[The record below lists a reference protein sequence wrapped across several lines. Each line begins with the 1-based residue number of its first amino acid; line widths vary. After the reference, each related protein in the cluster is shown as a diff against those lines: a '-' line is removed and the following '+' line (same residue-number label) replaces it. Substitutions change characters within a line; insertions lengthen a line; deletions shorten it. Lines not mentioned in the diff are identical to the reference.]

1 MNSKNNFIHLHLHTS
16 YSLLDGACRINQLM
30 DQAKKFQMPSVAIT
44 DHGNMFGAID
54 FYQKAL
60 QNDIH
65 PIIGCEVY
73 VAPESRFEKHGHG
86 IKKSNFH
93 LLLLAENTIG
103 YHNLLKLVS
112 AGYMEGFYY
121 KPRIDKELLLEHKEG
136 LIACSACLKG
146 EIPSLILSD
155 KYAQAKDIAA
165 QYKDIFGAE
174 KFFLEL
180 QYNGMPEQK
189 EVCESLI
196 SMSKELSIPLIATN
210 DCHYLHREHS
220 EAHEVLL
227 CLQTGKTLKDPKRMR
242 LSTDEFYFRSG
253 EEMWNIFGHIPEALS
268 NTLVIADR
276 CNVSIDFDKIHLP
289 DYIVPDNYTLDEYL
303 RILSYRGLAKR
314 YPHLADACKEQVEN
328 PHPDSNPIFQRIDRE
343 LEIISK
349 MGYPGYFL
357 IVWDFINYAREHS
370 IPVGPGRGSAAG
382 SIVAYSLGITSIDP
396 LAYGLLFERF
406 LNPERV
412 SMPDID
418 IDFCMNRREE
428 VIDYVTQKYGKENV
442 GQIITFGTMAAK
454 GALRDVGRVLGMSYG
469 DVDKLAKLIP
479 NILNIKLED
488 AINMEPRLAQSIEN
502 DPAIAKLFRISQDL
516 EGLSRHA
523 SMHAAG
529 IVITPKP
536 IVNYAPLYR
545 GQNGET
551 VTQFTMT
558 HIEQIGLLKM
568 DFLGLRTLT
577 VIQDTLEMIKEN
589 RGTSVNI
596 EEIPTDDELTFKL
609 LQDGKT
615 VGVFQLESSGMRDL
629 LRRLKPESFED
640 LIALVAL
647 YRPGPLGSGM
657 VDDFIK
663 RKQGLVPIDYDH
675 PALQTILKETYGVIV
690 YQEQVMKIA
699 SELAGFTLGEAD
711 ILRRAMG
718 KKKQSVMAEQRE
730 KFITGAEARKVDKKI
745 AGKIFDLMAHFAGY
759 GFNKSHSAAY
769 ALISYQTAYLKAHY
783 SVEFMAAL
791 LNSEKENTD
800 KMVKYIGETKD
811 LSITI
816 LPPDVNKSAIN
827 FRVLDDQICFGLA
840 AVKNVG
846 ENAVR
851 AILNAREKEGNFKSL
866 FDFCRKINLRVANKR
881 VIESLIKCGGFD
893 ALQLKRSQLFL
904 NLDKTIEL
912 AQEAKKI
919 KQSRQLSLFGPTEE
933 EPRFEAEGPNTTS
946 SIPEWP
952 QQEMLFHEK
961 EAVGFY
967 LTGHP
972 LNRFETELKRWTRYT
987 TLNISSL
994 SDKANV
1000 SIGGVLNLIKEIKTQ
1015 KKGDLMAFAD
1025 LEDLHGLIEVTL
1037 LPDVYRTC
1045 QQFIEHDTPVLV
1057 LGTIEKNQSDVPKIV
1072 ATEII
1077 ALDDITMR
1085 FAKNMHFRIPINTLN
1100 EKNIKDL
1107 KKLIFQHKG
1116 ECDIYFH
1123 INPTMGEEVLLKADS
1138 KFKVKPTENLIKDIE
1153 TLMGQDTIYFEG

>member
-1 MNSKNNFIHLHLHTS
+1 MNNNNFIHLHVHTS
-16 YSLLDGACRINQLM
+16 YSLLDGACRISQLLDLTQQYKM
-30 DQAKKFQMPSVAIT
+30 GSVAIT
-44 DHGNMFGAID
+44 DHGNMFGAVE
-54 FYQKAL
+54 FYNTAL
-60 QNDIH
+60 QKGIH

-73 VAPESRFEKHGHG
+73 VAPGSRFDKHSHG
-86 IKKSNFH
+86 IRESNFH
-93 LLLLAENTIG
+93 LLLLAENNTG
-103 YHNLLKLVS
+103 FHNLLKLVS

-121 KPRIDKELLLEHKEG
+121 KPRIDKELLIKYKEG
-136 LIACSACLKG
+136 LIACSACIKG
-146 EIPSLILSD
+146 EIASLILSD
-155 KYAQAKDIAA
+155 KYAQAREVAA
-165 QYKDIFGAE
+165 HYKDIFGKE
-174 KFFLEL
+174 HLFLEL
-180 QYNGMPEQK
+180 QNNGMPEQK
-189 EVCESLI
+189 KVCEALI
-196 SMSKELSIPLIATN
+196 SLGKELSIPLVATN

-242 LSTDEFYFRSG
+242 MSTDEFYFRSG
-253 EEMWNIFGHIPEALS
+253 KEMWNLFGHIPEALS

-276 CNVSIDFDKIHLP
+276 CNVVMDFDKIHLP
-289 DYIVPDNYTLDEYL
+289 EYIVPEGYSLDGYL
-303 RILSYRGLAKR
+303 RHLAYQGLSAR
-314 YPHLADACKEQVEN
+314 YPRLEDTEKEQ
-328 PHPDSNPIFQRIDRE
+328 IFQRLDKE

-382 SIVAYSLGITSIDP
+382 SLVAYCLGITKLDP

-428 VIDYVTQKYGKENV
+428 VINYVTQKYGKDNV
-442 GQIITFGTMAAK
+442 AQIITFGTMAAK

-479 NILNIKLED
+479 NIMNIKLEE
-488 AINMEPRLAQSIEN
+488 AINTEARLAQLIQN
-502 DPAIAKLFRISQDL
+502 DPAIAKLFQISQAL
-516 EGLSRHA
+516 EGLARHA
-523 SMHAAG
+523 STHAAG

-536 IVNYAPLYR
+536 IVNYVPLYR

-551 VTQFTMT
+551 VTQFTMNY
-558 HIEQIGLLKM
+558 IEKIGLLKM

-577 VIQDTLEMIKEN
+577 VIQDTVEMIKESQ
-589 RGTSVNI
+589 GISLEI
-596 EEIPTDDELTFKL
+596 EQIPTDDEETFTL
-609 LQDGKT
+609 LQEGRT
-615 VGVFQLESSGMRDL
+615 IGIFQLESSGMRDL
-629 LRRLKPESFED
+629 LRKLKPESFAD

-675 PALQTILKETYGVIV
+675 PALRQILKETYGVIV

-718 KKKQSVMAEQRE
+718 KKKQSVMAEQKE
-730 KFITGAEARKVDKKI
+730 KFITGAHERNVDKKI
-745 AGKIFDLMAHFAGY
+745 AGKVFDLMAHFAGY

-783 SVEFMAAL
+783 PLEYMAAV

-800 KMVKYIGETKD
+800 KMVKYIYETKEMG
-811 LSITI
+811 IKI
-816 LPPDVNKSAIN
+816 LPPDVNRSTTN
-827 FRVLDDQICFGLA
+827 YRVLNNQICFGLA
-840 AVKNVG
+840 AIKNVG

-851 AILNAREKEGNFKSL
+851 AILHAREKEGSFTSL
-866 FDFCRKINLRVANKR
+866 FDFCKKINLRVANKR

-893 ALQLKRSQLFL
+893 SLKTERAQLFST
-904 NLDKTIEL
+904 LDRTIEL

-919 KQSRQLSLFGPTEE
+919 KKSRQMSLFDTSENAPS
-933 EPRFEAEGPNTTS
+933 FDSAEITS
-946 SIPEWP
+946 SIPEWSE
-952 QQEMLFHEK
+952 QEMLFHEK
-961 EAVGFY
+961 EAIGFY

-972 LNRFETELKRWTRYT
+972 LNRFAQELKRWTRST
-987 TLNISSL
+987 SLTVSSA
-994 SDKANV
+994 SDKETV
-1000 SIGGVLNLIKEIKTQ
+1000 SIGGVLNVIKEIKTQ
-1015 KKGDLMAFAD
+1015 KGELMAFAN
-1025 LEDLHGLIEVTL
+1025 LEDLHGFIEVTL

-1045 QQFIEHDTPVLV
+1045 HQFIEKDIPVLV
-1057 LGTIEKNQSDVPKIV
+1057 IGTVEKNHSDVSKL
-1072 ATEII
+1072 I
-1077 ALDDITMR
+1077 ASEVSALENITMR
-1085 FAKNMHFRIPINTLN
+1085 CASHMHCRLSARSLN
-1100 EKNIKDL
+1100 KDNITQL
-1107 KKLIFQHKG
+1107 KRLFFQNRG

-1123 INPTMGEEVLLKADS
+1123 ITSRLGEEVILKADS
-1138 KFKVKPTENLIKDIE
+1138 KFKIKPTEHLVHDIE
-1153 TLMGQDTIYFEG
+1153 ALMGKDSIYFEG